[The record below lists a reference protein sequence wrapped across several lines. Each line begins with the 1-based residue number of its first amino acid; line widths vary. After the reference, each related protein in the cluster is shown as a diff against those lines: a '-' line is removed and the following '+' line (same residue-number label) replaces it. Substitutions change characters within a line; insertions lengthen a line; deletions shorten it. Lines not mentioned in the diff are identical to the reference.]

1 MSSEAVKDELK
12 QRLARAMLAMQKMQA
27 KLESLEKARTEPI
40 AIIGVGCRFP
50 GGADT
55 PEAYW
60 KLLEAGRDVIRRE
73 PEARRVGPESSPPRW
88 AGYLDDVSGFDA
100 AFFGIS
106 PREASSLDP
115 RQRMLLEVA
124 WEALEHAGQDPERL
138 VGTHT
143 GVFVGLTGND
153 YERLLPTAP
162 ERIDPYFGTGNGH
175 CFPPGR
181 VSYTLG
187 LQGPSLSV
195 DTACSSSLVA
205 VHLACQSLRSG
216 ESQLAIA
223 GGANLVLDPFVTE
236 TLLKMHA
243 LSPNGRCSAFD
254 ARANGFVRGEGAGVV
269 VLKRLSEAVAQG
281 DNVLAVIR
289 GSAVNQDGRSTGL
302 TAPNVLAQQ
311 ALLKQALQ
319 SAGVDAAA
327 IDYVEA
333 HGTGTS
339 LGDPIE
345 VEALVEVLGK
355 PRADG
360 SRCALASV
368 KTNMGHLEAA
378 AGIAGLIKVVLSLQH
393 ESIPRHLNFTRLNP
407 RIRLEGSPFF
417 VPTEQQPWK
426 RGSRA
431 RLAGVSSFGMSGTNA
446 HIILEEAP
454 LPAAPARAQAPRP
467 AHLLVLSARSKEA
480 LVDHARRHAEHLTA
494 HPELAAEDVCFTTN
508 TARARLPHRLAVA
521 GSSREALITGLSAYA
536 SGSASEQLAQGREG
550 TSAPKVAFLFTGQGS
565 QFAGMGRRLYETSEV
580 FRDALHRCAE
590 RLKPRM
596 DLLSV
601 LYPKDGAGSP
611 IDQTAYSQPA
621 LLSLEWALAEV
632 WRSWG
637 VVPEAVMGHS
647 VGEFAAACVAG
658 VLSLEDALDLIAER
672 GRLMQALPSGG
683 VMATV
688 FAPEP
693 EVAPLLERYREQVSI
708 AAYNAPGQV
717 VISGAGEAVTRIT
730 AELETRGVAS
740 RRLNVSHAFHSPLL
754 EPMLEPLEACAAKV
768 ARGEARL
775 PLISNVTGRVV
786 GANEVGAPGYWRRH
800 ARSPVRFQEG
810 MEALQGLGIDAF
822 VEVGPH
828 TTLLGLGKACLGS
841 GAAWLSSLRKGQ
853 DDLEQMLGTLGH
865 LFVRGAPL
873 DWSKVDAEA
882 GRRKVVLPRYPWQR
896 RKYWL
901 PSDSSVSVKSPRSSP
916 AMPAVGAGAR
926 GEAYQVE
933 WQPTARL
940 TPGVTP
946 SRGTWLLLCD
956 GGGVGERLAARL
968 EAQGTSCV
976 KVYAGTAP
984 RPEVL
989 AIAPTDGAAL
999 ERLWRDHFTADVPC
1013 GGVVYLWGLDV
1024 VGVEGA
1030 GIREACAGLA
1040 GLARA
1045 LEGSP
1050 DPGGRLWVVT
1060 RGTQLPAVV
1069 EAAKVEPAQA
1079 PLWGLGLV
1087 AALEHP
1093 GRWGGLIDLDPEG
1106 GGEELLWEEL
1116 HAASN
1121 EDQVSLRAGQ
1131 RYVAR
1136 LVARPPPEERAV
1148 QVAPEAT
1155 YLITG
1160 GQGELGL
1167 HVARWLARL
1176 GARHLVLTART
1187 PFPERTQWEALV
1199 AQGGAQA
1206 ARITTVRELEAA
1218 GTTVVLARAD
1228 VARREEMAALLEQV
1242 RTTLPPLRGIVH
1254 AAGVATHA
1262 RLRDLDLASLDKV
1275 LAPKVE
1281 GAWNLHTL
1289 TQADTLDF
1297 FALFSSVS
1305 SVWGSVGV
1313 GHYAAA
1319 NAFLD
1324 TLASHRRSRGQV
1336 ASSINWGPWTGQGVL
1351 STEDRGWL
1359 EAMGVEALA
1368 PEPALDWLGRLLG
1381 AQVRQAAVA
1390 SVRWDR
1396 FKAVFEA
1403 RHRHPLL
1410 ERIGGA
1416 KPEPEV
1422 AGAPKPAPAT
1432 WRDAPT
1438 PAARRQALQSLAQES
1453 VAHVLGLEGERS
1465 IPPRRG
1471 FTELGMDSIMAVEL
1485 KDRLQSALGK
1495 TLPATLAFNFPDLQ
1509 SLTDHLTSL
1518 VEEESAQAAA
1528 TSDAGSAVDPDE
1540 PIAIVGMSCRFPG
1553 GVDSPEAF
1561 WRLLREGGD
1570 AISEVPGDR
1579 WDLSAWYDPD
1589 PEASGK
1595 MYVRAGGFLSDV
1607 SQFDPRFF
1615 GISPREA
1622 ESMDPQQRLMLEVA
1636 WEALERAGQSPEA
1649 LRNTK
1654 TGVFVG
1660 ISHSDYARLILEGGA
1675 TAVDAWFASG
1685 TELNVTPGRIAYTL
1699 GLQGP
1704 ALAVDT
1710 ACSSS
1715 LVALHLACQ
1724 SLRRGESTMA
1734 LAGGVNLMLSPEP
1747 MVAGCRARMLA
1758 PDGRCKTF
1766 DASANGYARA
1776 EGAGVLVLERLSDAL
1791 AKGRPVL
1798 AVIRGSAVNQDGPSS
1813 GLTVP
1818 NGLAQ
1823 QAVIR
1828 EALRSARVS
1837 PSEVSYLEA
1846 HGTGTSLGDPIEV
1859 ESAWA
1864 VLKEGRPENE
1874 SLWLGSVKT
1883 NVGHMESAAGMAGVM
1898 KVVLAMQHKHLPAHL
1913 HFKSP
1918 NPHIPWGSM
1927 RVKVPGELTSWEPE
1941 QGPRLAGV
1949 SSFGFSGTNAHV
1961 VLEEAPVRPSQTQ
1974 QDERPVHV
1982 LVLSARSAEALRALA
1997 GRYAEALGE
2006 QELAPGDVCF
2016 TAAVGR
2022 AHLEHRLAVVGDGT
2036 SELKER
2042 LAAVAEGRQVE
2053 GVVEGRVTG
2062 SPRKVGFVFGGEE
2075 AWRSGTGR
2083 ELYARQPLFREALEQ
2098 CAEALRGVLERPLV
2112 QVLYGTESALLK
2124 QEEYK
2129 RAAVFSQQWAL
2140 ARLWQSWG
2148 VEPHAVAGQGVGEY
2162 VAACVAGVFGLEEAL
2177 RRVVGKPG
2185 KDESLVAPRLL
2196 WVSGQNG
2203 QPVGEEGRRPDFWR
2217 QPRATVLA
2225 GSAIRKALQGQ
2236 GVDVC
2241 LAVGPCVEGT
2251 PVPGQDVHSVQQ
2263 GRGEWEQ
2270 LLEALG
2276 ALYVKGV
2283 TVDWEA
2289 YDAPYGRQ
2297 RLPLPTYPFQRQQH
2311 WLSRAPAR
2319 KALAQASSEEVGV
2332 KPHLGKR
2339 LRSPA
2344 LSATVYET
2352 TCGVARQPHLRDHR
2366 LFDTLVVAGST
2377 HVSRVL
2383 SAMEELH
2390 GSPACTLENLL
2401 FPQALVL
2408 AEGEERPLQVILQEQ
2423 ESKGSF
2429 EVRTLGEGEGSQ
2441 GWVLHAT
2448 GELRVGAG
2456 HGGPLEP
2463 LPSRED
2469 FLARSTERRSGEDFY
2484 RTLKGLGYALG
2495 PSFAWIG
2502 SLARHGNEILGEMGL
2517 PTLPDSG
2524 ADYALYPG
2532 LLDSCWQVLAGWMFG
2547 GEQPLMDALFI
2558 PFSVSRFTFHRPP
2571 RGTVWC
2577 HARVES
2583 GGQQLALG
2591 DMLSGDMRIYDA
2603 QGPVAD
2609 VQGFRGRLASRDV
2622 LRRGTHARREGA
2634 LYEIGW
2640 QPESPPSPVSVPVVD
2655 GRPWLLWMDARGVG
2669 ERLGRMLEEQGAPVV
2684 RVRPGSRFQGL
2695 GERVFELDAHQPE
2708 DFSRLL
2714 AEGAGPR
2721 GYAGVVYLWGLD
2733 NEVALGASAED
2744 AQRAVRE
2751 SCGGALHLVQALA
2764 KRDGAAPLWLVT
2776 GGAQAVGEKAPLA
2789 LAQTPLWGFGRTVDL
2804 EHPELRCTRVDLD
2817 PANLEASVRLLHA
2830 ELGRAGSSERE
2841 VAFRGDARLRP
2852 VLRRESGAQGR
2863 PVAVRADG
2871 TYLLTGGLGGLGLE
2885 VARWLVEQGAR
2896 HLVLMSRREP
2906 SASAAE
2912 VVRALERQ
2920 GASIIVASAD
2930 VAREADV
2937 VRLLQEVERTAL
2949 PLRGIIHAAGVLDD
2963 GALVQQ
2969 DVSRFERVLAPKVAG
2984 AWNLH
2989 RLTVDQPLD
2998 FFVLFSSGSAVL
3010 GSPGQAGYAAA
3021 NAFLDG
3027 LAHERRAQGRV
3038 AHALDWGAWAE
3049 VGMVSAGG
3057 EQVAR
3062 QLERRGIRA
3071 LTTHEALALLGEAL
3085 ARSRPQLALLSVQ
3098 WPVYLESLGAPK
3110 RSSFY
3115 AALAPAMPMR
3125 PSGIQQAVAH
3135 PLAERLQTALPHER
3149 VEVLTQSLQKEVM
3162 RILRLDS
3169 PAGID
3174 WQQGFLE
3181 LGMDSLMAIELRNA
3195 LQKGLGRSI
3204 PATVALDHP
3213 TVDFLAKHLLEN
3225 VLKLESAEAPPAP
3238 PPKASPSAVGQPP
3251 GEEAL
3256 DALSDEELARLVA
3269 EDLAK
3274 ES

>member
-60 KLLEAGRDVIRRE
+60 KVLESGRDVIRRE

-88 AGYLDDVSGFDA
+88 GGYLDDVSGFDA

-138 VGTHT
+138 VGTPT

-205 VHLACQSLRSG
+205 VHLACQSLRGG
-216 ESQLAIA
+216 ESQLALA

-254 ARANGFVRGEGAGVV
+254 ARANGFVRGEGAGVI
-269 VLKRLSEAVAQG
+269 VLKRLSDALAHG

-289 GSAVNQDGRSTGL
+289 GSAINQDGRSTGL
-302 TAPNVLAQQ
+302 TAPNVLAQK

-319 SAGVDAAA
+319 SAGVEASA

-345 VEALVEVLGK
+345 AEALLEVLGK

-378 AGIAGLIKVVLSLQH
+378 AGVAGLIKVVLSLQN

-426 RGSRA
+426 RGSRP

-454 LPAAPARAQAPRP
+454 LPAAPAKAPAPRP
-467 AHLLVLSARSKEA
+467 AHLLVLSARGKEA
-480 LVDHARRHAEHLTA
+480 LVDQARRHAEHLTA
-494 HPELAAEDVCFTTN
+494 HPELATEDVCFTAS
-508 TARARLPHRLAVA
+508 TARARLPYRLAVT
-521 GSSREALITGLSAYA
+521 GSSRESLVTGLSAFA
-536 SGSASEQLAQGREG
+536 SGSASEQVAQGREG
-550 TSAPKVAFLFTGQGS
+550 TSAPRVAFLFTGQGS

-601 LYPKDGAGSP
+601 LYPKDGAASP

-637 VVPEAVMGHS
+637 VVPDAVMGHS
-647 VGEFAAACVAG
+647 VGEFTAACVAG

-672 GRLMQALPSGG
+672 GRLMQALPPGG

-717 VISGAGEAVTRIT
+717 VLSGAGEAVAHIT
-730 AELETRGVAS
+730 AELEARGVAS

-768 ARGEARL
+768 ARGEAKL
-775 PLISNVTGRVV
+775 PLISNVTGRVAAA
-786 GANEVGAPGYWRRH
+786 GEVGAPGYWRRH

-810 MEALQGLGIDAF
+810 MEALRGLGIDTF

-873 DWSKVDAEA
+873 DWSKVDPEP
-882 GRRKVVLPRYPWQR
+882 GRRKVMLPRYPWQR
-896 RKYWL
+896 RRYWL

-916 AMPAVGAGAR
+916 FMAAASSGSR

-933 WQPTARL
+933 WQPSARVM
-940 TPGVTP
+940 PGVTP

-956 GGGVGERLAARL
+956 KGGVGERLAARL

-984 RPEVL
+984 RPEEL
-989 AIAPTDGAAL
+989 ALSPTDGAAL

-1013 GGVVYLWGLDV
+1013 GEVVYLWGLDV
-1024 VGVEGA
+1024 AGVEGP

-1045 LEGSP
+1045 LEGAP

-1060 RGTQLPAVV
+1060 RGAQQPVA
-1069 EAAKVEPAQA
+1069 EAKVEPAQA

-1093 GRWGGLIDLDPEG
+1093 GRWGGLIDLEPGG

-1116 HAASN
+1116 HATSG
-1121 EDQVSLRAGQ
+1121 EDQVALRSGQ

-1136 LVARPPPEERAV
+1136 LVARQPSEERNV
-1148 QVAPEAT
+1148 QVSPEAT

-1167 HVARWLARL
+1167 HVARWLARR

-1187 PFPERTQWEALV
+1187 PFPERAQWDALV

-1206 ARITTVRELEAA
+1206 ARITTVRELEAS

-1242 RTTLPPLRGIVH
+1242 RTTMPPLRGIVH

-1262 RLRDLDLASLDKV
+1262 RLRDLDLAALDKV

-1281 GAWNLHTL
+1281 GAWNLHAL
-1289 TQADTLDF
+1289 TQEDRLDF

-1324 TLASHRRSRGQV
+1324 TLAAYRCSQGQV

-1351 STEDRGWL
+1351 STEDRAWL

-1410 ERIGGA
+1410 ERIGSA
-1416 KPEPEV
+1416 KPEALAASGAKKAPE
-1422 AGAPKPAPAT
+1422 T

-1453 VAHVLGLEGERS
+1453 VAQVLGLEGERS
-1465 IPPRRG
+1465 IIPPRRG

-1509 SLTDHLTSL
+1509 SLTDHLSSL
-1518 VEEESAQAAA
+1518 VETEGARGPVPEAESP
-1528 TSDAGSAVDPDE
+1528 VDPDE
-1540 PIAIVGMSCRFPG
+1540 PIAIVGMACRFPG

-1561 WRLLREGGD
+1561 WRLLRDGVD

-1579 WDLSAWYDPD
+1579 WDMSAWYDPD

-1595 MYVRAGGFLSDV
+1595 MYVRAGGFLSGVD
-1607 SQFDPRFF
+1607 QFDPRFF

-1636 WEALERAGQSPEA
+1636 WEALERAGQSPEG

-1660 ISHSDYARLILEGGA
+1660 ISHSDYARLLLEGGPA
-1675 TAVDAWFASG
+1675 AVDAWFASG
-1685 TELNVTPGRIAYTL
+1685 TELNVTPGRLAYTL

-1724 SLRRGESTMA
+1724 SLRRGESTLA

-1864 VLKEGRPENE
+1864 VLKEGRPESE
-1874 SLWLGSVKT
+1874 PLWLGSVKT

-1898 KVVLAMQHKHLPAHL
+1898 KVVLAMQHRHLPAHL
-1913 HFKSP
+1913 HLKSP
-1918 NPHIPWGSM
+1918 NPHIAWGAM
-1927 RVKVPGELTSWEPE
+1927 RVKVPGELTPWEPE
-1941 QGPRLAGV
+1941 EGPRLAGV

-1961 VLEEAPVRPSQTQ
+1961 VLEEAP
-1974 QDERPVHV
+1974 ERPVQSQQEERPEHV
-1982 LVLSARSAEALRALA
+1982 LVLSARTAEALRALA
-1997 GRYAEALGE
+1997 ERYAEALADE
-2006 QELAPGDVCF
+2006 ELNPGDVCF

-2022 AHLEHRLAVVGDGT
+2022 AHLEHRLAVVGDST
-2036 SELKER
+2036 SKLKER

-2053 GVVEGRVTG
+2053 GVVEGRVAGT
-2062 SPRKVGFVFGGEE
+2062 PRKVGFIFGGEE

-2083 ELYARQPLFREALEQ
+2083 ELYARQPFFREALEQ

-2112 QVLYGTESALLK
+2112 QVLYGAESALLK
-2124 QEEYK
+2124 QGEYK

-2140 ARLWQSWG
+2140 AQLWRSWG

-2162 VAACVAGVFGLEEAL
+2162 VAACVAGVFGLQEAL

-2185 KDESLVAPRLL
+2185 KEESLAAPRLML
-2196 WVSGQNG
+2196 VSGQSG
-2203 QPVGEEGRRPDFWR
+2203 QPLGEESRRPEYWGH
-2217 QPRATVLA
+2217 PRSLGLA
-2225 GSAIRKALQGQ
+2225 GSALRKALQGQ

-2241 LAVGPCVEGT
+2241 LALGPCVEGM
-2251 PVPGQDVHSVQQ
+2251 PVLGQDVHAVQQ
-2263 GRGEWEQ
+2263 GKGEWEQ
-2270 LLEALG
+2270 LLEAVG

-2283 TVDWEA
+2283 EMDWEA

-2311 WLSRAPAR
+2311 WLSRVPVPKAPR
-2319 KALAQASSEEVGV
+2319 EEAGV
-2332 KPHLGKR
+2332 KPHLGRR

-2352 TCGVARQPHLRDHR
+2352 ACGVSRQPHLKDHR

-2429 EVRTLGEGEGSQ
+2429 EVRTLGDGDGSQ

-2448 GELRVGAG
+2448 GELRAGVGQG
-2456 HGGPLEP
+2456 MPLEP

-2484 RTLKGLGYALG
+2484 RTLRGLGYALG

-2502 SLARHGNEILGEMGL
+2502 SLARHGNEILGEMVL
-2517 PTLPDSG
+2517 PELPDRA
-2524 ADYALYPG
+2524 ADYVLYPG

-2547 GEQPLMDALFI
+2547 GEKPLMDALFI
-2558 PFSVSRFTFHRPP
+2558 PFSVSRFTFHRAP

-2577 HARVES
+2577 HARVDSS
-2583 GGQQLALG
+2583 GQLSLG
-2591 DMLSGDMRIYDA
+2591 DTLSGDMRIYDA

-2609 VQGFRGRLASRDV
+2609 VRGFRGRLASRDV

-2640 QPESPPSPVSVPVVD
+2640 QPESPPPPVTVPVVD

-2669 ERLGRMLEEQGAPVV
+2669 ERLGRMLEEQGSPVV
-2684 RVRPGSRFQGL
+2684 RVRPGSSFQGL
-2695 GERVFELDAHQPE
+2695 GERVFELDPHRPE

-2733 NEVALGASAED
+2733 SEVALGASAEG
-2744 AQRAVRE
+2744 AQRAVLE
-2751 SCGGALHLVQALA
+2751 SCGGALHVVQALA
-2764 KRDGAAPLWLVT
+2764 KREGAAPLWLVT
-2776 GGAQAVGEKAPLA
+2776 QGAQAVGDKAPLA
-2789 LAQTPLWGFGRTVDL
+2789 LAQAPLWGLGRTVDL

-2817 PANLEASVRLLHA
+2817 PAHLEASVRLLHA
-2830 ELGRAGSSERE
+2830 ELGRTGSPERE
-2841 VAFRGDARLRP
+2841 VAFRGEARLRP
-2852 VLRRESGAQGR
+2852 VLRRETAAQGR
-2863 PVAVRADG
+2863 PVTVRADG
-2871 TYLLTGGLGGLGLE
+2871 TYLITGGLGGLGLE

-2896 HLVLMSRREP
+2896 HLVLVSRREP
-2906 SASAAE
+2906 SASAVE
-2912 VVRALERQ
+2912 VVRGLERL
-2920 GASIIVASAD
+2920 GASVTVASAD
-2930 VAREADV
+2930 VAREAEV
-2937 VRLLQEVERTAL
+2937 VRLLQEVERTSL

-2963 GALVQQ
+2963 GALLQQ
-2969 DVSRFERVLAPKVAG
+2969 DVGRFERVMTPKVAG

-2989 RLTVDQPLD
+2989 RLTVDQPLEL
-2998 FFVLFSSGSAVL
+2998 FVLFSSGSAVL

-3027 LAHERRAQGRV
+3027 LAHERRARGLAAQ
-3038 AHALDWGAWAE
+3038 ALDWGAWAE

-3071 LTTHEALALLGEAL
+3071 LATHEALALFGEAL
-3085 ARSRPQLALLSVQ
+3085 ARGRPQLALLSVQ
-3098 WPVYLESLGAPK
+3098 WQVYLEALGAPK

-3115 AALAPAMPMR
+3115 AALAPASVVR
-3125 PSGIQQAVAH
+3125 PSGMQQAAQH

-3149 VEVLTQSLQKEVM
+3149 GEVLTQSLQKEVV

-3169 PAGID
+3169 PEGID
-3174 WQQGFLE
+3174 WQQGFSE

-3213 TVDFLAKHLLEN
+3213 TVDFLAKHLLDN

-3238 PPKASPSAVGQPP
+3238 PPKASASKAAPP
-3251 GEEAL
+3251 PDEEAL
-3256 DALSDEELARLVA
+3256 DALSDAELARLVA